1 MGASETLNGW
11 KDSQQAFEEAIAAGR
26 LSADPQHPRYAGHY
40 MYMGPYDGRAVGP
53 GRRPG
58 EEPLGS
64 RGPRPAR
71 HNRSGLSMELTLPLL
86 PSTAATTLT
95 EDR

>member
-40 MYMGPYDGRAVGP
+40 MYMGPYDGRGGDAFKHSMT
-53 GRRPG
+53 R
-58 EEPLGS
+58 LYL
-64 RGPRPAR
+64 PREA
-71 HNRSGLSMELTLPLL
+71 
-86 PSTAATTLT
+86 
-95 EDR
+95 